1 MTHTTTKRTLYRLKG
16 VAPTAEAMC
25 DALDMAQLISISADL
40 EILTD
45 ELGVPAIMIDGVFA
59 KAEASWYADLRRTSR
74 RQVSRP
80 SINPASLLMFA
91 LDDEVYAIGYGLGH
105 HLIADRLKD
114 KRFGLLFAIRQVNP
128 AEVNDLVRQTPGS
141 GKTDITLVPGGAP
154 VRTFGIEEHAQI
166 VRTIGG
172 RLGGVKLTISSR
184 SRARVS
190 SAHGGVGLRLHLG
203 VEGPD
208 LLSDV
213 REISRVCREE
223 RPHPDLEF
231 VEYIIEITD
240 VKLIARLEAVLDD
253 LLGQPNEG
261 RVAGAVP
268 KGHWD
273 HYLAAR
279 AFQTRINSRQG
290 KVSDTFDLPYLLERV
305 RVQRAGS
312 RVESLREGKIVL
324 YEDSRARSDEVVW
337 CSSALRWVEAD
348 VALGDRRF
356 FLLDEDWYEI
366 GPAYL
371 ATVRDQVKKL
381 IISPA
386 TDDLPAWDLAHDEH
400 RFCEDIE
407 NSGRGYLCMDKKLV
421 KTRLHRGNGVEICD
435 VLYPD
440 GTLMMA
446 KRAHRAGALS
456 HLLKQVLVAVQALQ
470 HDPEAVTGFREKVA
484 QAPGGWNLPE
494 GFQPKKVVLAIL
506 LKDGTELTADT
517 LFPFAQVALLHTA
530 TVLRAWGV
538 TIEVVGVRGRPCTCG
553 TQSL

>member
-1 MTHTTTKRTLYRLKG
+1 MTSTTAKRTLYRLKG
-16 VAPTAEAMC
+16 IAPTIEAMC

-45 ELGVPAIMIDGVFA
+45 EFGVPAILIDGVFA
-59 KAEASWYADLRRTSR
+59 KTEASWYADLRRTSR

-80 SINPASLLMFA
+80 CVNPASLLMFA

-114 KRFGLLFAIRQVNP
+114 KRFGLRFAIRQVNP

-141 GKTDITLVPGGAP
+141 GKTDITLVPGGAS

-172 RLGGVKLTISSR
+172 RLDGVKLTVSSR
-184 SRARVS
+184 TRARVS

-203 VEGPD
+203 VEGSD
-208 LLSDV
+208 LLSDA
-213 REISRVCREE
+213 REISRICREE

-231 VEYIIEITD
+231 VEHITEVVD
-240 VKLIARLEAVLDD
+240 AALIARLAEALDD
-253 LLGQPNEG
+253 LLGQPDEG

-268 KGHWD
+268 QGKWD
-273 HYLAAR
+273 HYLATR
-279 AFQTRINSRQG
+279 AFRIRINSRQG
-290 KVSDTFDLPYLLERV
+290 QVGDTFNLPYLLDRL
-305 RVQRAGS
+305 RVQRAGT
-312 RVESLREGKIVL
+312 RVTALSQGKVVL
-324 YEDSRARSDEVVW
+324 YDDSRTRSDDVIW
-337 CSSALRWVEAD
+337 FSSALRWVEAD
-348 VALGDRRF
+348 VALDDRRF

-371 ATVRDQVKKL
+371 ATVRDRVQKL
-381 IISPA
+381 IVSSA

-407 NSGRGYLCMDKKLV
+407 NFGRGYLCMDKKLV

-435 VLYPD
+435 VLFPD

-456 HLLKQVLVAVQALQ
+456 HLFKQVLVAVQALQ
-470 HDPEAVTGFREKVA
+470 HDPEAVAGFRERVA
-484 QAPGGWNLPE
+484 QAPGGWSLPE
-494 GFQPKKVVLAIL
+494 GFQPKRVVLAIL

-538 TIEVVGVRGRPCTCG
+538 TIEVVGVRSRPCACG
-553 TQSL
+553 VQS